1 MADDRLSE
9 TVIVTPIP
17 CAAHPLSV
25 FYEYNFNVEDVLYR
39 SFIHFYAHRLFTDI
53 GYADERK
60 KQAIFDASPLKAYE
74 LIFNDALMEA
84 FSVFSQEQ
92 IVLLSDCL
100 INYTWCILYEFCLS
114 RLTQDVE
121 FKSLLASL
129 RGNILIEVNADKI
142 FGILADE
149 EVLRDYFLYGGGR
162 SMTKAQLLQCFSL
175 NLTEEPNAP
184 IWWGRNLNGSVLMQ
198 LRSFINDD
206 NAFADVQIGRAIDE
220 FRSIY
225 EQLKVSSQEK
235 LHCDSGL
242 ESDSSSDSFVSDGD
256 AFSSNLPMNIRN
268 VYLFIFLCLGTV
280 QNIWQRSDFTCF
292 RCCKRVINFSFLPLE
307 ENFEALSTTCNMP
320 IVAGETLYPSVEHY
334 VAALFLRFLS
344 DMNRLEAAKVIPTVD
359 SRSQLRALVAESSVG
374 LPDSVIQN
382 WRTEKMYTTLK
393 LATDLKFAQYPEL
406 KDLLLLTGDRT
417 LLEMNSFDN
426 DWSVGMSW
434 VAFKEWMERERVTPA
449 MVAFWMLHTDYRPGI
464 LGANLNGL
472 LLMDIRRNLPE
483 SIRNLRAEEP
493 DRVILDCPMECNKSS
508 PIVGALASG
517 SNFVLV
523 GSPSSPLSSEFPST
537 FITNDQCY
545 GSVEDYVKKK
555 IQEHF
560 ATMVL
565 PTERTT
571 KMQLWLL
578 EHVEELY
585 KEATTAKFEQNALCR
600 KALLSTGDSQLLVVV
615 RPSCLPSLSTDL
627 GCYDGTE
634 SGFVQWAEENRISAD
649 FLCRCWAN
657 GDQVPRMCKIGNN
670 KLGLHLMKL
679 RSSECSTDAVDVA
692 RFFKSSPVVWAPCNG
707 QAIVPDERF
716 FELEQLVFSDKVE
729 LIQGAES
736 PLSIYYLAPFTIC
749 RLTFY
754 SVEHFYWF
762 QVLLAGGFVHSTDHL
777 PLVKRLLQETDACKL
792 ESLITSELSGKVV
805 AGCTPLVNK
814 SAMYDLALREKF
826 SQNPELIGVL
836 CDQRCPVLV
845 SIPDDKISNMA
856 FEAWMQKWGI
866 GAATLVR
873 WFTEPNLCPR
883 CLGGNSYGL
892 MLMQLREQY
901 RKAFGQSQTATNV
914 VSVSPFSAN
923 ALADLC
929 KFGNEIFVFN
939 SSHPL
944 SPEAPHSLAWNNRT
958 YRSASHLYW
967 SQCFLA
973 LGSEEEEIDFSQNL
987 QLEDVL
993 RTKNCLDRFV
1003 AWRDSEEGKAAI
1015 QLCVDLMVTCNE
1027 ELKKSLMQ
1035 TADLPLAYCNQ
1046 CDLYLGVGMTGNALQ
1061 QFCNEVAGSAK
1072 LLYFWMVDPSASPHS
1087 LGRNLWG
1094 RLLMS
1099 IRRDLLRCN
1108 EISHT
1113 MLPVQPCNIFEEG
1126 NFVPPLSL
1134 FDQLSRRNPFC
1145 RLVYPWEAED
1155 CERVYRNFQRH
1166 QQDGELGNVS
1176 SNPSVPTAMEAYALV
1191 KDVDHVG
1198 GNLLKMLER
1207 SVFSGETSLLS
1218 LVDSDAE
1225 AYSMGRQIALKFAEV
1240 FCPAS
1245 LDFGGLQSDDLYNL
1259 GRFIGFWQDNQS
1271 LSQKS
1276 QKSNNFHS

>member
-1 MADDRLSE
+1 MMDDERLSE

-17 CAAHPLSV
+17 CAVHPLSV
-25 FYEYNFNVEDVLYR
+25 FHEHNFNVEDVAYR

-53 GYADERK
+53 GYADESK
-60 KQAIFDASPLKAYE
+60 KQAIFDASPLEAYE
-74 LIFNDALMEA
+74 HIFNDALMEA

-92 IVLLSDCL
+92 VVLLSDCL
-100 INYTWCILYEFCLS
+100 VNYTWCILYEFYVS
-114 RLTQDVE
+114 RLTQDAE
-121 FKSLLASL
+121 FKSLLTSL

-162 SMTKAQLLQCFSL
+162 SMTKSQLLQCFSL

-184 IWWGRNLNGSVLMQ
+184 VWWGRNVNGSVLMQ
-198 LRSFINDD
+198 LRSQIND
-206 NAFADVQIGRAIDE
+206 NNYSADLQIGRTIDE
-220 FRSIY
+220 FRNIY

-235 LHCDSGL
+235 LHGESGL

-256 AFSSNLPMNIRN
+256 AFRS
-268 VYLFIFLCLGTV
+268 TV

-292 RCCKRVINFSFLPLE
+292 RCCKRVVNFSFLPLE
-307 ENFEALSTTCNMP
+307 ENFEALSTTSSMP

-334 VAALFLRFLS
+334 VAALFLR
-344 DMNRLEAAKVIPTVD
+344 DMNRLDAAKVIPAVD

-374 LPDSVIQN
+374 LPDSVIHN

-426 DWSVGMSW
+426 DW
-434 VAFKEWMERERVTPA
+434 
-449 MVAFWMLHTDYRPGI
+449 PGI

-483 SIRNLRAEEP
+483 SIRNLRAEDP
-493 DRVILDCPMECNKSS
+493 DRVILDCPMECNKSC
-508 PIVGALASG
+508 PIVGTLPSG
-517 SNFVLV
+517 SSFVLV
-523 GSPSSPLSSEFPST
+523 GSRSSPLSSDFPST
-537 FITNDQCY
+537 FIINDQCY
-545 GSVEDYVKKK
+545 SSVEDYVRKK

-560 ATMVL
+560 ATVEL

-578 EHVEELY
+578 EHTEELY

-600 KALLSTGDSQLLVVV
+600 KALLSTGDAQLLVVI

-634 SGFVQWAEENRISAD
+634 SGFVQWAEENRISTD
-649 FLCRCWAN
+649 FLSRCWTY
-657 GDQVPRMCKIGNN
+657 GDQVPRMWKIGNN
-670 KLGLHLMKL
+670 KLGLHLMKI
-679 RSSECSTDAVDVA
+679 RSSECSMDAVDVA
-692 RFFKSSPVVWAPCNG
+692 RFFISSPIVWAPCNDQPTAG
-707 QAIVPDERF
+707 DERF
-716 FELEQLVFSDKVE
+716 FELEQVVFSDRVE
-729 LIQGAES
+729 FIQGDES

-762 QVLLAGGFVHSTDHL
+762 QVLLAGGFVHSTEHL
-777 PLVKRLLQETDACKL
+777 PLVKRLLQETNACKL
-792 ESLITSELSGKVV
+792 ESLVVSELSEKVV
-805 AGCTPLVNK
+805 AGCIPLVNK

-826 SQNPELIGVL
+826 SQNPGLIGVL

-845 SIPDDKISNMA
+845 SILEVNIPKMA

-873 WFTEPNLCPR
+873 WSTEPNLCPS
-883 CLGGNSYGL
+883 CLGNNNYGL

-901 RKAFGQSQTATNV
+901 RKAFGQSQTATSV
-914 VSVSPFSAN
+914 VSVNPFNAN
-923 ALADLC
+923 ALGDLC
-929 KFGNEIFVFN
+929 KFENEIFVFD

-973 LGSEEEEIDFSQNL
+973 LGVEEEEIDFSQNF
-987 QLEDVL
+987 QFEDIL
-993 RTKNCLDRFV
+993 RTKSCLDKFAV
-1003 AWRDSEEGKAAI
+1003 WRDSEAGKAAI
-1015 QLCVDLMVTCNE
+1015 QLCVDLMVTCND
-1027 ELKKSLMQ
+1027 ELKKSLME

-1046 CDLYLGVGMTGNALQ
+1046 YDLYLGVGMTASALQ
-1061 QFCNEVAGSAK
+1061 QFCNEVTGSVR
-1072 LLYFWMVDPSASPHS
+1072 LLYFWMLDPSASPRS

-1113 MLPVQPCNIFEEG
+1113 VLAVQPGNILRIDPSCSAFEQSK
-1126 NFVPPLSL
+1126 FASPLSL
-1134 FDQLSRRNPFC
+1134 FDQLSRRNPLC

-1155 CERVYRNFQRH
+1155 CERVYRNFQRR
-1166 QQDGELGNVS
+1166 QQEEGRGDVGN
-1176 SNPSVPTAMEAYALV
+1176 NPSVPTAMEAYALV
-1191 KDVDHVG
+1191 KDVDQVG

-1276 QKSNNFHS
+1276 QKSNNFYS